1 MKDVQKFM
9 EKQQFKA
16 ESQRLLDLMI
26 NSIYTHR
33 EIFLREIIS
42 NASDAIDKLAYT
54 ALTDDKVG
62 INRDE
67 FAITITRDPEN
78 RVLTVSDNGIGM
90 SREEMEE
97 NLGTIA
103 KSGSLGFKQ
112 AMEKN
117 EDIDIIGQFG
127 VGFYSAFMV
136 ASSVTVISKKYGE
149 DKAWKWV
156 SDGAD
161 GYTIEEC
168 VKDGPGTD
176 VIMTLKADTDDDK
189 YSEYLEEY
197 EIRSLIRKYSDYI
210 RYPIKMEVT
219 KSRPVE
225 EPEEEA
231 VEVEGEQKEY
241 KAPKYEEYTEVETLN
256 SMVPIWQRAK
266 KDVTDEEYEAFYR
279 EKFFDYNKPLRVIHS
294 SAEGSVSFKALLY
307 IPSKAPYDFYT
318 KDFKRGLQLYSS
330 GVMIMENCEDLL
342 PEHFRFVR
350 GIVDSQD
357 LSLNISRE
365 MLQHNRQLTIIARNI
380 EKKIKSELKSMLEND
395 REKYEQFYA
404 AFGRQLKYGTVSDY
418 GAHKDACQDLLL
430 FYSNKQG
437 KLISLKEYVDS
448 MAEGQEKIYFAPGE
462 NRERLAKLPQV
473 ETLAKKGYDVLLFAE
488 DVDEFIPQALMTYM
502 EKQFCNVSTEDL
514 GLKTE
519 EEKKEA
525 EEKAEEMKGL
535 LTFVK
540 ESLGEQVKEVK
551 LSTDL
556 GSHPVC
562 MTPDAGMS
570 FEMEKYM
577 KKANP
582 EFAFPVGRILEL
594 NPEHEAVKALQAA
607 MTADPVKAKDYAQL
621 LCYQAQLMAEL
632 PLDDPYAYTELVCK
646 LMK

>member
-1 MKDVQKFM
+1 M

-26 NSIYTHR
+26 NSIYTHK

-78 RVLTVSDNGIGM
+78 RTLTVSDNGIGM
-90 SREEMEE
+90 SKDEMVE

-136 ASSVTVISKKYGE
+136 ASSITVISRKYGE

-161 GYTIEEC
+161 GYTIEETE
-168 VKDGPGTD
+168 KATPGTD
-176 VIMTLKADTDDDK
+176 VIMTLKADTEDEK

-210 RYPIKMEVT
+210 RYPIRMEVT

-225 EPEEEA
+225 EPKDENA
-231 VEVEGEQKEY
+231 EGEEN
-241 KAPKYEEYTEVETLN
+241 KAPKYESYTEMETLN
-256 SMVPIWQRAK
+256 SMVPIWQRDK
-266 KDVTDEEYEAFYR
+266 KDVTEEEYETFYR
-279 EKFFDYNKPLRVIHS
+279 DKFFDYNKPLRTIHYNV
-294 SAEGSVSFKALLY
+294 EGNVSFKALLY
-307 IPSKAPYDFYT
+307 IPGKAPYDFYT
-318 KDFKRGLQLYSS
+318 KDYKRGLQLYSS
-330 GVMIMENCEDLL
+330 GVLIMDNCEDLL

-350 GIVDSQD
+350 GVVDSQD

-380 EKKIKSELKSMLEND
+380 EKKIKSELKAMLEND
-395 REKYEQFYA
+395 REKYEEFYA

-418 GAHKDACQDLLL
+418 GAHKEATQDLLL
-430 FYSNKQG
+430 FYSHKQG
-437 KLISLKEYVDS
+437 KLISLKEYVDA
-448 MAEGQEKIYFAPGE
+448 MAEGQEKIYYAPGE
-462 NRERLAKLPQV
+462 NKERLSKLPQV
-473 ETLAKKGYDVLLFAE
+473 ETLTKKGYDVLLFTE
-488 DVDEFIPQALMTYM
+488 DVDEFVPQTLMTYM
-502 EKQFCNVSTEDL
+502 EKPFCNVSTEDL
-514 GLKTE
+514 GLQTE
-519 EEKKEA
+519 EEKKQA

-540 ESLGEQVKEVK
+540 ETLGDQVKEVK
-551 LSTDL
+551 LSSEL

-562 MTPDAGMS
+562 MTPAEGMS

-577 KKANP
+577 KRANP
-582 EFAFPVGRILEL
+582 EFAFPVGRVLEL
-594 NPEHEAVKALQAA
+594 NPEHEAVQAMQKA
-607 MTADPVKAKDYAQL
+607 MTEDPEKAKDYAKL

-632 PLDDPYAYTELVCK
+632 PLDDPYAYTELVCR

>member
-1 MKDVQKFM
+1 M

-26 NSIYTHR
+26 NSIYTHK

-78 RVLTVSDNGIGM
+78 RTLTVSDNGIGM
-90 SREEMEE
+90 SKDEMIE

-136 ASSVTVISKKYGE
+136 ASSITVISRKYGE

-161 GYTIEEC
+161 GYTIEETE
-168 VKDGPGTD
+168 KDAPGTD
-176 VIMTLKADTDDDK
+176 VIMTLKADTEDEK

-225 EPEEEA
+225 EPKDENA
-231 VEVEGEQKEY
+231 EGEEN
-241 KAPKYEEYTEVETLN
+241 KAPKYESYTEMETLN
-256 SMVPIWQRAK
+256 SMVPIWQRDK
-266 KDVTDEEYEAFYR
+266 KDVTEEEYETFYR
-279 EKFFDYNKPLRVIHS
+279 DKFFDYNKPLRTIHYNV
-294 SAEGSVSFKALLY
+294 EGNVSFKALLY
-307 IPSKAPYDFYT
+307 IPGKAPYDFYT
-318 KDFKRGLQLYSS
+318 KDYKRGLQLYSS
-330 GVMIMENCEDLL
+330 GVLIMDNCEDLL

-350 GIVDSQD
+350 GVVDSQD

-380 EKKIKSELKSMLEND
+380 EKKIKSELKAMLEND
-395 REKYEQFYA
+395 REKYEEFYA

-418 GAHKDACQDLLL
+418 GAHKEATQDLLL
-430 FYSNKQG
+430 FYSHKEG
-437 KLISLKEYVDS
+437 KLISLKEYVDA
-448 MAEGQEKIYFAPGE
+448 MAEGQEKIYYAPGE
-462 NRERLAKLPQV
+462 NKERLSKLPQV
-473 ETLAKKGYDVLLFAE
+473 ETLTKKGYDVLLFTE
-488 DVDEFIPQALMTYM
+488 DVDEFVPQTLMTYM
-502 EKQFCNVSTEDL
+502 EKPFCNVSTEDL
-514 GLKTE
+514 GLQTE
-519 EEKKEA
+519 EEKKQA
-525 EEKAEEMKGL
+525 EEKAKEMKGL

-540 ESLGEQVKEVK
+540 ETLGDRVKEVK
-551 LSTDL
+551 LSSEL

-562 MTPDAGMS
+562 MTPAEGMS

-577 KKANP
+577 KRANP
-582 EFAFPVGRILEL
+582 EFAFPVGRVLEL
-594 NPEHEAVKALQAA
+594 NPEHEAVQAMQKA
-607 MTADPVKAKDYAQL
+607 MTEDPEKAKDYAKL
-621 LCYQAQLMAEL
+621 LCCQAQLMAEL
-632 PLDDPYAYTELVCK
+632 PLDDPYAYTELVCR

>member
-1 MKDVQKFM
+1 M
-9 EKQQFKA
+9 
-16 ESQRLLDLMI
+16 RL
-26 NSIYTHR
+26 
-33 EIFLREIIS
+33 
-42 NASDAIDKLAYT
+42 
-54 ALTDDKVG
+54 
-62 INRDE
+62 
-67 FAITITRDPEN
+67 EN
-78 RVLTVSDNGIGM
+78 RTLTVSDNGIGM
-90 SREEMEE
+90 SKEEMIE

-136 ASSVTVISKKYGE
+136 ASSITVISRKYGE

-161 GYTIEEC
+161 GYTIEETE
-168 VKDGPGTD
+168 KDAPGTD
-176 VIMTLKADTDDDK
+176 VIMTLKADTEDEK

-225 EPEEEA
+225 EPKDENA
-231 VEVEGEQKEY
+231 EGEEN
-241 KAPKYEEYTEVETLN
+241 KAPKYESYTEMETLN
-256 SMVPIWQRAK
+256 SMVPIWQRDK
-266 KDVTDEEYEAFYR
+266 KDVTEEEYETFYR
-279 EKFFDYNKPLRVIHS
+279 DKFFDYNKPLRTIHYNV
-294 SAEGSVSFKALLY
+294 EGNVSFKALLY
-307 IPSKAPYDFYT
+307 IPGKAPYDFYT
-318 KDFKRGLQLYSS
+318 KDYKRGLQLYSS
-330 GVMIMENCEDLL
+330 GVLIMDNCEDLL

-350 GIVDSQD
+350 GVVDSQD

-380 EKKIKSELKSMLEND
+380 EKKIKSELKAMLEND
-395 REKYEQFYA
+395 REKYEEFYA

-418 GAHKDACQDLLL
+418 GAHKEATQDLLL
-430 FYSNKQG
+430 FYSHKQG
-437 KLISLKEYVDS
+437 KLVSLKEYVDA
-448 MAEGQEKIYFAPGE
+448 MAEGQEKIYYAPGE
-462 NRERLAKLPQV
+462 NKERLSKLPQV
-473 ETLAKKGYDVLLFAE
+473 ETLTKKGYDVLLFTE
-488 DVDEFIPQALMTYM
+488 DVDEFVPQTLMTYM
-502 EKQFCNVSTEDL
+502 EKPFCNVSTEDL
-514 GLKTE
+514 GLQTE
-519 EEKKEA
+519 EEKKQA

-540 ESLGEQVKEVK
+540 ETLGDRVKEVK
-551 LSTDL
+551 LSSEL

-562 MTPDAGMS
+562 MTPAEGMS

-577 KKANP
+577 KRANP
-582 EFAFPVGRILEL
+582 EFAFPVGRVLEL
-594 NPEHEAVKALQAA
+594 NPEHEAVQAMQKA
-607 MTADPVKAKDYAQL
+607 MTEDPEKAKDYAKL

-632 PLDDPYAYTELVCK
+632 PLDDPYAYTELVCR

>member
-1 MKDVQKFM
+1 MA
-9 EKQQFKA
+9 KQQFKA

-149 DKAWKWV
+149 NKAWKWV

-161 GYTIEEC
+161 GYTIEETT
-168 VKDGPGTD
+168 KDAPGTD
-176 VIMTLKADTDDDK
+176 VIMTLKADTEEDK
-189 YSEYLEEY
+189 YSEFLEEY

-210 RYPIKMEVT
+210 RYPIKMLVT

-231 VEVEGEQKEY
+231 IEVEGEEKEY
-241 KAPKYEEYTEVETLN
+241 KAPKYEEYTELETLN

-318 KDFKRGLQLYSS
+318 KDYKRGLQLYSS

-380 EKKIKSELKSMLEND
+380 EKKIKQELKSMLETD

-437 KLISLKEYVDS
+437 KLISLKEYVDA

-473 ETLAKKGYDVLLFAE
+473 ETLNKKGYDVLLFAE
-488 DVDEFIPQALMTYM
+488 DVDEFIPQTLMTYM

-540 ESLGEQVKEVK
+540 ESLGDQVKEVK
-551 LSTDL
+551 LSSDL

-562 MTPDAGMS
+562 MTPDSGMS

-594 NPEHEAVKALQAA
+594 NPDHEAVKALQAA
-607 MTADPVKAKDYAQL
+607 MTEDPVKARDYAKL

-632 PLDDPYAYTELVCK
+632 PLEDPYAYTELVCK
-646 LMK
+646 FIK

>member
-1 MKDVQKFM
+1 M

-26 NSIYTHR
+26 NSIYTHK

-78 RVLTVSDNGIGM
+78 RTLTVSDNGIGM
-90 SREEMEE
+90 SKEEMIE

-136 ASSVTVISKKYGE
+136 ASSITVISRKYGE

-161 GYTIEEC
+161 GYTIEETE
-168 VKDGPGTD
+168 KEAPGTD
-176 VIMTLKADTDDDK
+176 VIMTLKADTEDEK

-210 RYPIKMEVT
+210 RYPIRMEVT

-225 EPEEEA
+225 EPKDENA
-231 VEVEGEQKEY
+231 EGEEN
-241 KAPKYEEYTEVETLN
+241 KAPKYESYTEMETLN
-256 SMVPIWQRAK
+256 SMVPIWQRDK
-266 KDVTDEEYEAFYR
+266 KDVTEEEYETFYR
-279 EKFFDYNKPLRVIHS
+279 DKFFDYNKPLRTIHYNV
-294 SAEGSVSFKALLY
+294 EGNVSFKALLY
-307 IPSKAPYDFYT
+307 IPGKAPYDFYT
-318 KDFKRGLQLYSS
+318 KDYKRGLQLYSS
-330 GVMIMENCEDLL
+330 GVLIMDNCEDLL

-350 GIVDSQD
+350 GVVDSQD

-380 EKKIKSELKSMLEND
+380 EKKIKSELKAMLEND
-395 REKYEQFYA
+395 REKYEEFYA

-418 GAHKDACQDLLL
+418 GAHKEATQDLLL
-430 FYSNKQG
+430 FYSHKQG
-437 KLISLKEYVDS
+437 KLVSLKEYVDA
-448 MAEGQEKIYFAPGE
+448 MAEGQEKIYYAPGE
-462 NRERLAKLPQV
+462 NKERLSKLPQV
-473 ETLAKKGYDVLLFAE
+473 ETLTKKGYDVLLFTE
-488 DVDEFIPQALMTYM
+488 DVDEFVPQTLMTYM
-502 EKQFCNVSTEDL
+502 EKSFCNVSTEDL
-514 GLKTE
+514 GLQTE
-519 EEKKEA
+519 EEKKQA

-540 ESLGEQVKEVK
+540 ETLGDRVKEVK
-551 LSTDL
+551 LSSEL

-562 MTPDAGMS
+562 MTPAEGMS

-577 KKANP
+577 KRANP
-582 EFAFPVGRILEL
+582 EFAFPVGRVLEL
-594 NPEHEAVKALQAA
+594 NPEHEAVQAMQKA
-607 MTADPVKAKDYAQL
+607 MTEDPEKAKDYAKL

-632 PLDDPYAYTELVCK
+632 PLDDPYAYTELVCR

>member
-1 MKDVQKFM
+1 M

-26 NSIYTHR
+26 NSIYTHK

-78 RVLTVSDNGIGM
+78 RTLTVSDNGIGM
-90 SREEMEE
+90 SKEEMIE

-136 ASSVTVISKKYGE
+136 ASSITVVSKKYGE

-161 GYTIEEC
+161 GYTIEEAE
-168 VKDGPGTD
+168 KDAPGTD
-176 VIMTLKADTDDDK
+176 VIMTLKADTEDEK

-210 RYPIKMEVT
+210 RYPIKMEGT

-225 EPEEEA
+225 EPKDENA
-231 VEVEGEQKEY
+231 EGEED
-241 KAPKYEEYTEVETLN
+241 KAPKYESYTEMETLN
-256 SMVPIWQRAK
+256 SMVPIWQRDK
-266 KDVTDEEYEAFYR
+266 KDVTEEEYETFYR
-279 EKFFDYNKPLRVIHS
+279 DKFFDYNKPLRTIHYNV
-294 SAEGSVSFKALLY
+294 EGNVSFKALLY
-307 IPSKAPYDFYT
+307 IPGKAPYDFYT
-318 KDFKRGLQLYSS
+318 KDYKRGLQLYSS
-330 GVMIMENCEDLL
+330 GVLIMDNCEDLL

-350 GIVDSQD
+350 GVVDSQD

-380 EKKIKSELKSMLEND
+380 EKKIKSELKAMLEND
-395 REKYEQFYA
+395 REKYEEFYA

-418 GAHKDACQDLLL
+418 GAHKEATQDLLL
-430 FYSNKQG
+430 FYSHKQG
-437 KLISLKEYVDS
+437 KLVSLKEYVDA
-448 MAEGQEKIYFAPGE
+448 MAEGQEKIYYAPGE
-462 NRERLAKLPQV
+462 NKERLSKLPQV
-473 ETLAKKGYDVLLFAE
+473 ETLTKKGYDVLLFTE
-488 DVDEFIPQALMTYM
+488 DVDEFVPQTLMTYQ
-502 EKQFCNVSTEDL
+502 EKPFCNVSTEDL
-514 GLKTE
+514 GLQTE
-519 EEKKEA
+519 EEKKQA

-540 ESLGEQVKEVK
+540 ETLGDQVKEVR
-551 LSTDL
+551 LSSEL

-562 MTPDAGMS
+562 MTPAEGMS

-577 KKANP
+577 KRANP
-582 EFAFPVGRILEL
+582 EFAFPVGRVLEL
-594 NPEHEAVKALQAA
+594 NPEHEAVQAMQKA
-607 MTADPVKAKDYAQL
+607 MTEDPEKAKDYAKL

-632 PLDDPYAYTELVCK
+632 PLDDPYAYTELVCR

>member
-1 MKDVQKFM
+1 M

-26 NSIYTHR
+26 NSIYTHK

-78 RVLTVSDNGIGM
+78 RTLTVSDNGIGM
-90 SREEMEE
+90 SKEEMIE

-136 ASSVTVISKKYGE
+136 ASSITVISKKYGE

-161 GYTIEEC
+161 GYTIEETE
-168 VKDGPGTD
+168 KDAPGTD
-176 VIMTLKADTDDDK
+176 VIMTLKADTEDEK

-210 RYPIKMEVT
+210 RYPIRMEVT

-225 EPEEEA
+225 EPKDENA
-231 VEVEGEQKEY
+231 EGEED
-241 KAPKYEEYTEVETLN
+241 KAPKYESYTEMETLN
-256 SMVPIWQRAK
+256 SMVPIWQRDK
-266 KDVTDEEYEAFYR
+266 KDVTEEEYETFYR
-279 EKFFDYNKPLRVIHS
+279 DKFFDYNKPLRTIHYNV
-294 SAEGSVSFKALLY
+294 EGNVSFKALLY
-307 IPSKAPYDFYT
+307 IPGKAPYDFYT
-318 KDFKRGLQLYSS
+318 KDYKRGLQLYSS
-330 GVMIMENCEDLL
+330 GVLIMDNCEDLL

-350 GIVDSQD
+350 GVVDSQD

-365 MLQHNRQLTIIARNI
+365 MLQHNRQLTIIARSI
-380 EKKIKSELKSMLEND
+380 EKKIKSELKAMLEND
-395 REKYEQFYA
+395 REKYEEFYA

-418 GAHKDACQDLLL
+418 GAHKEATQDLLL
-430 FYSNKQG
+430 FYSHKQG
-437 KLISLKEYVDS
+437 KLISLKEYVDA
-448 MAEGQEKIYFAPGE
+448 MAEGQEKIYYAPGE
-462 NRERLAKLPQV
+462 NKERLSKLPQV
-473 ETLAKKGYDVLLFAE
+473 ETLTKKGYDVLLFTE
-488 DVDEFIPQALMTYM
+488 DVDEFVPQTLMTYM
-502 EKQFCNVSTEDL
+502 EKPFCNVSTEDL
-514 GLKTE
+514 GLQTE
-519 EEKKEA
+519 EEKKQA

-540 ESLGEQVKEVK
+540 ETLGDQVKEVK
-551 LSTDL
+551 LSSEL

-562 MTPDAGMS
+562 MTPAEGMS

-577 KKANP
+577 KRANP
-582 EFAFPVGRILEL
+582 EFAFPVGRVLEL
-594 NPEHEAVKALQAA
+594 NPEHEAVQAMQKA
-607 MTADPVKAKDYAQL
+607 MTEDPEKAKDYAKL

-632 PLDDPYAYTELVCK
+632 PLDDPYAYTELVCR

>member
-1 MKDVQKFM
+1 M

-78 RVLTVSDNGIGM
+78 RTLTVSDNGIGM

-103 KSGSLGFKQ
+103 KSGSLSFKQ
-112 AMEKN
+112 AMEKKD
-117 EDIDIIGQFG
+117 DIDIIGQFG

-149 DKAWKWV
+149 DTAWKWV

-161 GYTIEEC
+161 GYTIEETQ
-168 VKDGPGTD
+168 KDAPGTD
-176 VIMTLKADTDDDK
+176 IIMTLKADTEEDK
-189 YSEYLEEY
+189 YSEYLDEY
-197 EIRSLIRKYSDYI
+197 EIRSLVRKYSDYI
-210 RYPIKMEVT
+210 RYPIRMEVT

-225 EPEEEA
+225 KA
-231 VEVEGEQKEY
+231 EGEEDKD
-241 KAPKYEEYTEVETLN
+241 KAPEYESYTEMETLN

-266 KDVTDEEYEAFYR
+266 KDVSEEEYESFYR
-279 EKFFDYNKPLRVIHS
+279 DKFFDYTKPLRVIHS
-294 SAEGSVSFKALLY
+294 SAEGTVSFKALLY
-307 IPSKAPYDFYT
+307 IPGKAPYDFYT
-318 KDFKRGLQLYSS
+318 KDFKRGLQLYSA

-350 GIVDSQD
+350 GVVDSQD

-380 EKKIKSELKSMLEND
+380 EKKIKSELKSMLDND
-395 REKYEQFYA
+395 RETYEKFYA

-418 GAHKDACQDLLL
+418 GAHKEACQDLLL
-430 FYSNKQG
+430 FYSHKQG
-437 KLISLKEYVDS
+437 KLISLKEYVDA
-448 MAEGQEKIYFAPGE
+448 MAEGQEKIYFVPGE
-462 NRERLAKLPQV
+462 NKDRLAKLPQV
-473 ETLAKKGYDVLLFAE
+473 ETLSKKGYDVLLFTE
-488 DVDEFIPQALMTYM
+488 DVDEFIPQTLVTYQ
-502 EKQFCNVSTEDL
+502 EKSFCNASSEDL
-514 GLKTE
+514 GLQTE
-519 EEKKEA
+519 EEKKQA
-525 EEKAEEMKGL
+525 EEKAEELKGM

-540 ESLGEQVKEVK
+540 ESLGEQVKEVR
-551 LSTDL
+551 LSADL
-556 GSHPVC
+556 GSAPAC
-562 MTPDAGMS
+562 MVPDAGMS

-577 KKANP
+577 KRVNP

-594 NPEHEAVKALQAA
+594 NADHPAVQAMQKA
-607 MTADPVKAKDYAQL
+607 MTEDPLKAKDYAQL
-621 LCYQAQLMAEL
+621 LMYQAQLMAEL
-632 PLDDPYAYTELVCK
+632 PLEDPFAYTELVCK
-646 LMK
+646 LMQ

>member
-1 MKDVQKFM
+1 M

-26 NSIYTHR
+26 NSIYTR
-33 EIFLREIIS
+33 KEIFLREIIS

-78 RVLTVSDNGIGM
+78 RTLTVSDNGIGM
-90 SREEMEE
+90 SKDEMIE

-136 ASSVTVISKKYGE
+136 ASSITVISRKYGE

-161 GYTIEEC
+161 GYTIEETE
-168 VKDGPGTD
+168 KDAPGTD
-176 VIMTLKADTDDDK
+176 VIMTLKADTEDEK

-225 EPEEEA
+225 EPKDEA
-231 VEVEGEQKEY
+231 AEGEEN
-241 KAPKYEEYTEVETLN
+241 KAPKYESYTEMETLN
-256 SMVPIWQRAK
+256 SMVPIWQRDK
-266 KDVTDEEYEAFYR
+266 KDVTEEEYETFYR
-279 EKFFDYNKPLRVIHS
+279 DKFFDYNKPLRTIHYNV
-294 SAEGSVSFKALLY
+294 EGNVSFKALLY
-307 IPSKAPYDFYT
+307 IPGKAPYDFYT
-318 KDFKRGLQLYSS
+318 KDYKRGLQLYSS
-330 GVMIMENCEDLL
+330 GVLIMDNCEDLL

-350 GIVDSQD
+350 GVVDSQD

-380 EKKIKSELKSMLEND
+380 EKKIKSELKAMLEND
-395 REKYEQFYA
+395 REKYEEFYA

-418 GAHKDACQDLLL
+418 GAHKEATQDLLL
-430 FYSNKQG
+430 FYSHKEG
-437 KLISLKEYVDS
+437 KLISLKEYVDA

-462 NRERLAKLPQV
+462 NKERLSKLPQV
-473 ETLAKKGYDVLLFAE
+473 ETLTKRGYDVLLFTE
-488 DVDEFIPQALMTYM
+488 DVDEFVPQTLMTYM
-502 EKQFCNVSTEDL
+502 EKPFCNVSTEDL
-514 GLKTE
+514 GLQTE
-519 EEKKEA
+519 EEKKQA

-540 ESLGEQVKEVK
+540 ETLGDRVKEVK
-551 LSTDL
+551 LSSEL

-562 MTPDAGMS
+562 MTPAEGMS

-577 KKANP
+577 KRANP
-582 EFAFPVGRILEL
+582 EFAFPVGRVLEL
-594 NPEHEAVKALQAA
+594 NPEHEAVQAMQKA
-607 MTADPVKAKDYAQL
+607 MTEDPEKAKDYAKL
-621 LCYQAQLMAEL
+621 LCCQAQLMAEL
-632 PLDDPYAYTELVCK
+632 PLDDPYAYTELVCR

>member
-1 MKDVQKFM
+1 M

-26 NSIYTHR
+26 NSIYTHK

-78 RVLTVSDNGIGM
+78 RTLTVSDNGIGM
-90 SREEMEE
+90 SKDEMIE

-136 ASSVTVISKKYGE
+136 ASSITVISRKYGE

-161 GYTIEEC
+161 GYTIEETE
-168 VKDGPGTD
+168 KATPGTD
-176 VIMTLKADTDDDK
+176 VIMTLKADTEDEK

-210 RYPIKMEVT
+210 RYPIRMEVT

-225 EPEEEA
+225 EPKDENA
-231 VEVEGEQKEY
+231 EGEEN
-241 KAPKYEEYTEVETLN
+241 KAPKYESYTEMETLN
-256 SMVPIWQRAK
+256 SMVPIWQRDK
-266 KDVTDEEYEAFYR
+266 KDVTEEEYETFYR
-279 EKFFDYNKPLRVIHS
+279 DKFFDYNKPLRTIHYNV
-294 SAEGSVSFKALLY
+294 EGNVSFKALLY
-307 IPSKAPYDFYT
+307 IPGKAPYDFYT
-318 KDFKRGLQLYSS
+318 KDYKRGLQLYSS
-330 GVMIMENCEDLL
+330 GVLIMDNCEDLL

-350 GIVDSQD
+350 GVVDSQD

-380 EKKIKSELKSMLEND
+380 EKKIKSELKAMLEND
-395 REKYEQFYA
+395 REKYEEFYA

-418 GAHKDACQDLLL
+418 GAHKEATQDLLL
-430 FYSNKQG
+430 FYSHKQG
-437 KLISLKEYVDS
+437 KLVSLKEYVDA
-448 MAEGQEKIYFAPGE
+448 MAEGQEKIYYAPGE
-462 NRERLAKLPQV
+462 NKERLSKLPQV
-473 ETLAKKGYDVLLFAE
+473 ETLTKKGYDVLLFTE
-488 DVDEFIPQALMTYM
+488 DVDEFVPQTLMTYM
-502 EKQFCNVSTEDL
+502 EKSFCNVSTEDL
-514 GLKTE
+514 GLQTE
-519 EEKKEA
+519 EEKKQA

-540 ESLGEQVKEVK
+540 ETLGDQVKEVK
-551 LSTDL
+551 LSSEL

-562 MTPDAGMS
+562 MTPAEGMS

-577 KKANP
+577 KRANP
-582 EFAFPVGRILEL
+582 EFAFPVGRVLEL
-594 NPEHEAVKALQAA
+594 NPEHEAVQAMQKA
-607 MTADPVKAKDYAQL
+607 MTEDPEKAKDYAKL

-632 PLDDPYAYTELVCK
+632 PLDDPYAYTELVCR

>member
-1 MKDVQKFM
+1 MAKK
-9 EKQQFKA
+9 QFKA
-16 ESQRLLDLMI
+16 ESKRLLDLMI
-26 NSIYTHR
+26 NSIYTHQ

-78 RVLTVSDNGIGM
+78 RTLTVSDNGIGM
-90 SREEMEE
+90 SKDEMIE

-136 ASSVTVISKKYGE
+136 ASSITVISRKYGE

-161 GYTIEEC
+161 GYTIEETE
-168 VKDGPGTD
+168 KDAPGTD
-176 VIMTLKADTDDDK
+176 VIMTLKADTEDEK

-225 EPEEEA
+225 EPKDENA
-231 VEVEGEQKEY
+231 EGEEN
-241 KAPKYEEYTEVETLN
+241 KAPKYESYTEMETLN
-256 SMVPIWQRAK
+256 SMVPIWQRDK
-266 KDVTDEEYEAFYR
+266 KDVTEEEYETFYR
-279 EKFFDYNKPLRVIHS
+279 DKFFDYNKPLRTIHYNV
-294 SAEGSVSFKALLY
+294 EGNVSFKALLY
-307 IPSKAPYDFYT
+307 IPGKAPYDFYT
-318 KDFKRGLQLYSS
+318 KDYKRGLQLYSS
-330 GVMIMENCEDLL
+330 GVLIMDNCEDLL

-350 GIVDSQD
+350 GVVDSQD

-380 EKKIKSELKSMLEND
+380 EKKIKSELKAMLEND
-395 REKYEQFYA
+395 REKYEEFYA

-418 GAHKDACQDLLL
+418 GAHKEATQDLLL
-430 FYSNKQG
+430 FYSHKEG
-437 KLISLKEYVDS
+437 KLISLKEYVDA

-462 NRERLAKLPQV
+462 NKERLSKLPQV
-473 ETLAKKGYDVLLFAE
+473 ETLTKKGYDVLLFTE
-488 DVDEFIPQALMTYM
+488 DVDEFVPQTLMTYM
-502 EKQFCNVSTEDL
+502 EKPFCNVSTEDL
-514 GLKTE
+514 GLQTE
-519 EEKKEA
+519 EEKKQA

-540 ESLGEQVKEVK
+540 ETLGDRVKEVK
-551 LSTDL
+551 LSSEL

-562 MTPDAGMS
+562 MTPAEGMS

-577 KKANP
+577 KRANP
-582 EFAFPVGRILEL
+582 EFAFPVGRVLEL
-594 NPEHEAVKALQAA
+594 NPEHEAVQAMQKA
-607 MTADPVKAKDYAQL
+607 MTEDPEKAKDYAKL
-621 LCYQAQLMAEL
+621 LCCQAQLMAEL
-632 PLDDPYAYTELVCK
+632 PLDDPYAYTELVCR